1 MSQYRP
7 NCSDRSM
14 GLVPRDAAQSNL
26 KVNGVMSAC
35 AVEAESLGPNVW
47 AQLNNNR
54 TGFQLTS
61 ASGLGEFVN
70 INAVAN
76 ADVFPLV
83 TGYPLVEVSGTHAGT
98 VTFLVSGTF
107 KLSLYVEANQTNEE
121 SLSECNLRTIFSNA
135 APTNS
140 SPIQV
145 VIPLSQTISTTNSSS
160 LEIIT
165 EVDAGDIYSL
175 YAGTSTQSVQL
186 NYSQI
191 LLTIT
196 RV

>member
-1 MSQYRP
+1 
-7 NCSDRSM
+7 
-14 GLVPRDAAQSNL
+14 
-26 KVNGVMSAC
+26 
-35 AVEAESLGPNVW
+35 
-47 AQLNNNR
+47 
-54 TGFQLTS
+54 
-61 ASGLGEFVN
+61 
-70 INAVAN
+70 
-76 ADVFPLV
+76 
-83 TGYPLVEVSGTHAGT
+83 
-98 VTFLVSGTF
+98 
-107 KLSLYVEANQTNEE
+107 
-121 SLSECNLRTIFSNA
+121 LRTIFSNA